1 MCERPPEL
9 DGCPFW
15 RYTQTTH
22 PLGHDGRPH
31 PLSHTHVSTHTHTH
45 IYILLDVV
53 VVRVRP
59 THTFKRTYLHIRCQC
74 PSIPHRRR
82 LNCVCPL
89 KERPKMKVLSLV
101 RRQPSNVRPLAS
113 LKICS
118 WHEHMWRNF
127 VADFCSLTG
136 QGDCVHCNKTALFF
150 PYYGGNLISYDNRRL
165 EETDVLHIKH
175 RMGQEDKVVL

>member
-9 DGCPFW
+9 DG
-15 RYTQTTH
+15 
-22 PLGHDGRPH
+22 
-31 PLSHTHVSTHTHTH
+31 LSVLALYPNPYPPSWPRTPPPTHTHTH
-45 IYILLDVV
+45 THLLDVV
-53 VVRVRP
+53 VVVVRVHP

-82 LNCVCPL
+82 RLNCVCPL
-89 KERPKMKVLSLV
+89 KERPKMKVLSPVPCPVSLV
-101 RRQPSNVRPLAS
+101 SRPPPTNVSVLRVRPLAS

-136 QGDCVHCNKTALFF
+136 QGDCVH
-150 PYYGGNLISYDNRRL
+150 
-165 EETDVLHIKH
+165 
-175 RMGQEDKVVL
+175 

>member
-1 MCERPPEL
+1 MSMSHNTCVSGRLSWTAVGFGAIPKPPTL
-9 DGCPFW
+9 LA
-15 RYTQTTH
+15 TTAA
-22 PLGHDGRPH
+22 L
-31 PLSHTHVSTHTHTH
+31 THSLTHTNTHTR
-45 IYILLDVV
+45 ILLDVVV

-136 QGDCVHCNKTALFF
+136 QGDCVHCNKIALF
-150 PYYGGNLISYDNRRL
+150 S
-165 EETDVLHIKH
+165 T
-175 RMGQEDKVVL
+175 